1 MLATICSGAWKTY
14 QRKQGARRAMSQ
26 QAGRLCMCMSRQPA
40 RWYAD
45 NHLPPDSGE
54 LCSPD
59 GTSPRKTCPE
69 VSPRGTG

>member
-1 MLATICSGAWKTY
+1 
-14 QRKQGARRAMSQ
+14 MSQ
-26 QAGRLCMCMSRQPA
+26 QAGRLCMCMSRPA
-40 RWYAD
+40 RVYAD

-69 VSPRGTG
+69 VSPRGTV